1 MTQSLGAS
9 EAAAFGVPADVS
21 ENFDALAEHLAYL
34 STLTVLPKGVPAN
47 GAEPVDASAVDFTT
61 AKWLAQVGAV
71 QGWLHFPGP
80 IPLTDP
86 ATSLA
91 ALADWLGVASIDG
104 AQAGRADVADVLDA
118 LDARVSKAHQLAD
131 QFSEIVEENDGA
143 IDVATKRW
151 DEAWDESEATEEDN
165 TEPEPLVAQATTWSI
180 NDFSSRA
187 LQGKL
192 NLAPSYQRSD
202 VWPLSDRQLLIHS
215 ILRGIPLPSVILLK
229 PSAANQPFEV
239 VDGKQRLTT
248 ILRFIGRHPIAL
260 THVRER
266 AKQAPDDR
274 LEELFQTDYP
284 KFTKVWKARFGETMT
299 SSLEAQYYFPF
310 KLPARTKG
318 LPQSLHPLAGKYY
331 SDIRD
336 HVIQVSGSETTIAD
350 LFEQSGEYKV
360 PLIHYSKATQ
370 RQIHE
375 VFNLYNKQGKHLN
388 AEEIRNA
395 IYHEIELTRASLVV
409 AGDAAADSAAQI
421 APSLTSAWQTLA
433 DVGSNLA
440 SFNFGTSRYKRTKVL
455 MWAMA
460 LLLLDTRADDG
471 GVRRLST
478 AQHIN
483 ALLERVR
490 EAEADRLREESVL
503 QDLFSTLARSIGAH
517 QGTLVWSAKFGGTKW
532 QELQLVGSLVA
543 VAAAIALHP
552 NDYEERFEGWG
563 DSIYNASDSDRLA
576 RPSKTQ
582 TNVQWNYVARIV
594 TDLLAAMNIDADAAA
609 AVLEERFGSTGLHS
623 LVALASKL
631 PEGPVKS

>member
-1 MTQSLGAS
+1 MTQSIR
-9 EAAAFGVPADVS
+9 ENEVAAFGAPADVS
-21 ENFDALAEHLAYL
+21 ENFDALAEHLAHL
-34 STLTVLPKGVPAN
+34 STFAVLPNGVPATSV
-47 GAEPVDASAVDFTT
+47 EPLAASAVDFTT

-71 QGWLHFPGP
+71 QGWLHLPGL
-80 IPLTDP
+80 IPLADP
-86 ATSLA
+86 AAAIASLTE
-91 ALADWLGVASIDG
+91 WLGVSTDG
-104 AQAGRADVADVLDA
+104 GPAAGGDVMAVLDA
-118 LDARVSKAHQLAD
+118 LDARVSKARQLAD
-131 QFSEIVEENDGA
+131 QFSELVEENDGA
-143 IDVATKRW
+143 VEVATKRW
-151 DEAWDESEATEEDN
+151 EEAWDESEATEDEVS
-165 TEPEPLVAQATTWSI
+165 EPEPLVAQATTWSI

-229 PSAANQPFEV
+229 PTAANEPFEV

-260 THVRER
+260 THVREAAR
-266 AKQAPDDR
+266 KVPEDR

-284 KFTKVWKARFGETMT
+284 KFTKVWKARFGETLT

-310 KLPARTKG
+310 KLPASTKG
-318 LPQSLHPLAGKYY
+318 LPTNLHPLAGKYY
-331 SDIRD
+331 SDIRE
-336 HVIQVSGSETTIAD
+336 HVIQVSGSETTVAD

-395 IYHEIELTRASLVV
+395 IYHELELTRASLVV
-409 AGDAAADSAAQI
+409 AGDADAGSVAQI
-421 APSLTSAWQTLA
+421 APSLNSAWPTLA
-433 DVGSNLA
+433 DVGSNLEG
-440 SFNFGTSRYKRTKVL
+440 FNFGTSRYKRTKVL

-460 LLLLDTRADDG
+460 LLLLDTRVEDG

-483 ALLERVR
+483 SLLGRVQ
-490 EAEADRLREESVL
+490 ETENDLLRTAPVL
-503 QDLFSTLARSIGAH
+503 QDLFRTLALGISAH

-543 VAAAIALHP
+543 VTTAIALHP
-552 NDYEERFEGWG
+552 DDYEERFEEWG
-563 DSIYNASDSDRLA
+563 DAIHDASDSDRLA

-582 TNVQWNYVARIV
+582 TNVQWNYVSRIV
-594 TDLLAAMNIDADAAA
+594 TDLLAAMAIDVEAAA
-609 AVLEERFGSTGLHS
+609 GVLEKRFGSTGLHS
-623 LVALASKL
+623 LVLLASKL
-631 PEGPVKS
+631 PDGPVKS